1 MIHESRK
8 TIFSEFDNKFKINDR
23 TFNNFIEI
31 TKDKGIKGSISEAE
45 GVETVGTIV
54 IDCVALLSFPPESRA
69 VATTL
74 PVIAIVGSVSFQL
87 FPLATNS
94 VSVPKV

>member
-1 MIHESRK
+1 M
-8 TIFSEFDNKFKINDR
+8 
-23 TFNNFIEI
+23 
-31 TKDKGIKGSISEAE
+31 
-45 GVETVGTIV
+45 GTIV
-54 IDCVALLSFPPESRA
+54 INCVALLSFPPESRA

-74 PVIAIVGSVSFQL
+74 PVAAIVGSVSFQL